1 MLSTVVR
8 RERETVIRP
17 FDDRIVFLE
26 PRETEDGVVADSGG
40 VEGDKL
46 FMVADLD
53 LDGNIVS
60 DFSATGG
67 FSVRE
72 DELHRFGLDSKR

>member
-1 MLSTVVR
+1 ML
-8 RERETVIRP
+8 
-17 FDDRIVFLE
+17 LE
-26 PRETEDGVVADSGG
+26 PREAKDGVVADSGG
-40 VEGDKL
+40 VEGDE
-46 FMVADLD
+46 FFVVADLD

-72 DELHRFGLDSKR
+72 NELHRFGLDSKR